1 MDNFLKSIDKEEFRN
16 YIDNSVSKAQAC
28 QRNWDLSKFVN
39 EKDLESIISAGMNC
53 PSKQNQD
60 FYNLHVI
67 TNRDI
72 IQKLYESSIIPNG
85 RRKNPQLL
93 ANAVIL
99 FESKEVETPRSD
111 EQKKLALAKKGIIS
125 LTQEDLDDCEK
136 IVYRDTNQSLGIA
149 AGFINIT
156 SAMLGY
162 ETGFCACFDDETVKS
177 LLDIRGKPL
186 LAIGIGIKDANKD
199 RTEDHITGE
208 LISKYKKGPIGLSLH
223 K

>member
-1 MDNFLKSIDKEEFRN
+1 MNNFLKLIDKEEFRN

-28 QRNWDLSKFVN
+28 QRNWDLSKSVN
-39 EKDLESIISAGMNC
+39 EKDLETIISAGMNC

-72 IQKLYESSIIPNG
+72 IQKLYESSIIPYG
-85 RRKNPQLL
+85 TRKNPQLL
-93 ANAVIL
+93 ANVVIL
-99 FESKEVETPRSD
+99 FESKEAEIPRSD

-125 LTQEDLDDCEK
+125 LTQKDLDDCEK
-136 IVYRDTNQSLGIA
+136 IVHRDTNQSLGIA

-156 SAMLGY
+156 SAVLGY
-162 ETGFCACFDDETVKS
+162 ETGFCACFDSKAVKS
-177 LLDIRGKPL
+177 LLDIRGNPL
-186 LAIGIGIKDANKD
+186 LAIGIGIKDASKD
-199 RTEDHITGE
+199 RAKDHVTGE
-208 LISKYKKGPIGLSLH
+208 LISKYRKGPIGLSFY